1 MRLLRSEKGFTLIE
15 MLIVLGIM
23 GAIGGAMTV
32 TTATIAKITPQ
43 NNDQVVILRQVQNAG
58 YWITRDVQMA
68 QAVNS
73 NPASGILELTT
84 KEYIAGSYVD
94 SIVTYHLEDMDGG
107 LKKLMRT
114 SEDSTILVAE
124 DIYYN
129 PDGDLE
135 NSTKIL
141 DYDSQTHALSF
152 RISAKSGDV
161 LMFKREY
168 TAIQRVPVTQ

>member
-1 MRLLRSEKGFTLIE
+1 MRLMRSEKGFSLLE
-15 MLIVLGIM
+15 MLVVLGIM
-23 GAIGGAMTV
+23 AAIGSAMTV

-43 NNDQVVILRQVQNAG
+43 SNEEVVILRQVQNAG

-68 QAVNS
+68 QAVDN

-84 KEYIAGSYVD
+84 KEYIDGSYVD
-94 SIVTYHLEDMDGG
+94 SIVTYQLEDMDGG
-107 LKKLMRT
+107 LKKLMRA
-114 SEDSTILVAE
+114 SEESTILIAE
-124 DIYYN
+124 NIYYN
-129 PDGDLE
+129 PDGDSE

-141 DYDSQTHALSF
+141 SYDSEAHTLSF
-152 RISAKSGDV
+152 RVSAKSGDV